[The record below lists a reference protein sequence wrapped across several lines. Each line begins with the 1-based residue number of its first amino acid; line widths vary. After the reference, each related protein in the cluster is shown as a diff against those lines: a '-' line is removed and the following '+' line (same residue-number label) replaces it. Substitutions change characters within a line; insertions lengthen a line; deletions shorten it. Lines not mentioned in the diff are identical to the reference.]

1 MLYEGTVVAA
11 GRAVAV
17 VVASGDE
24 TEARRGAV
32 AQKRDPSRGG
42 VERRLRSLIDLTGP
56 LALSAGVG
64 LIGAGLLRGRKLEDL
79 VGSGVSLAVA
89 SVPEGL
95 PLLATAAQLAAA
107 SRLSRQGALVRNVRS
122 IEALGRVDL
131 ICLDKTGTLTAGRI
145 ELDGVS
151 DGQKFARTAELPT
164 SERGVLAA
172 ALRACGVS
180 GGDADPTDAALAR
193 AASNA
198 GVRIDNHVGSW
209 QKLAELPYGAG
220 RGYHATLGET
230 KDGRLL
236 SVKGAPEVVLR
247 FATDWQVS
255 GARIPIDTATAAALT
270 QHASDLGRRGYRLLA
285 VAEKL
290 EGPNETLD
298 PSAPSGLVFRGL
310 LGFRDPVRPTS
321 ARAIKDLASTGIRA
335 VMVTGDHASTSS
347 AVAEEVGLLEGRAVI
362 TGSELAEL
370 TDDELDRRIDA
381 IGVFARVTP
390 PQKVRVVRALQRR
403 GRVVAMVG
411 DGANDAPAIRLA
423 NVGIAI
429 GERSTAAA
437 QAAADIVLT
446 DERIEALAQAV
457 WEGRAMWASVRDA
470 VSILVGGNLGEI
482 GFTLGA
488 GLFDGRPPLS
498 ARQLLLVN
506 LLTDVAPAMA
516 IALRPPQLDS
526 LLQLAQE
533 GPERSLG
540 QPLNRDIVT
549 RASVTALGA
558 STAWIVGRMIGGRE
572 RANTIGLVALVGT
585 QLGQTL
591 LSGRFSRTVVAT
603 SVATSA
609 ALTAI
614 VQTPGVSHAFG
625 CRPLGPISWMTAIG
639 ASAAATAAASYFP
652 GLIDEAMRRLHL
664 DRPMFVEDR
673 EAPAALTESA

>member
-1 MLYEGTVVAA
+1 
-11 GRAVAV
+11 
-17 VVASGDE
+17 
-24 TEARRGAV
+24 
-32 AQKRDPSRGG
+32 
-42 VERRLRSLIDLTGP
+42 
-56 LALSAGVG
+56 
-64 LIGAGLLRGRKLEDL
+64 
-79 VGSGVSLAVA
+79 
-89 SVPEGL
+89 
-95 PLLATAAQLAAA
+95 
-107 SRLSRQGALVRNVRS
+107 
-122 IEALGRVDL
+122 
-131 ICLDKTGTLTAGRI
+131 
-145 ELDGVS
+145 
-151 DGQKFARTAELPT
+151 
-164 SERGVLAA
+164 
-172 ALRACGVS
+172 
-180 GGDADPTDAALAR
+180 
-193 AASNA
+193 
-198 GVRIDNHVGSW
+198 
-209 QKLAELPYGAG
+209 
-220 RGYHATLGET
+220 
-230 KDGRLL
+230 
-236 SVKGAPEVVLR
+236 
-247 FATDWQVS
+247 
-255 GARIPIDTATAAALT
+255 
-270 QHASDLGRRGYRLLA
+270 
-285 VAEKL
+285 
-290 EGPNETLD
+290 
-298 PSAPSGLVFRGL
+298 
-310 LGFRDPVRPTS
+310 
-321 ARAIKDLASTGIRA
+321 
-335 VMVTGDHASTSS
+335 
-347 AVAEEVGLLEGRAVI
+347 
-362 TGSELAEL
+362 
-370 TDDELDRRIDA
+370 
-381 IGVFARVTP
+381 
-390 PQKVRVVRALQRR
+390 VRVVRALQRA

-488 GLFDGRPPLS
+488 GLVDGRPPLS

-558 STAWIVGRMIGGRE
+558 STAWLVGRMIGGRE

-664 DRPMFVEDR
+664 DRPMFVEDP
-673 EAPAALTESA
+673 EAPAALTET